1 MDNRKILDEVY
12 RDFFGTVKEEKITPI
27 DKKIEIKNME
37 ELLIDEDSKE
47 LLKKI
52 ITYIKNYNNGVY
64 INFNIL
70 LYGNNKET
78 LNAIINLLKSVSN
91 NYLINTNITNISL
104 ADIEDINKVKDYYKS
119 GILIISDFNSLSGK
133 DATKLINILK
143 DNSTYKN
150 IVILNDT
157 EPNLKEFI
165 KNDNEL
171 ENSYFT
177 YSIKEILPDTKYIMN
192 DIKKSINIDNLTD
205 IEKYISDTFLSSNL
219 DYPTYRDNL
228 IKYIAFNNK
237 LPEINKQKKLE
248 DILKELNDLI
258 GLDIIKKSIN
268 ELIDLIS
275 LKNKT
280 EGKVKINDVNLHMVF
295 LGNPGTG
302 KTTVARLLAE
312 IFYNLKYIKYN
323 KLVEVSAK
331 DLIGEYVGQT
341 GPKTNEVINKAMGG
355 VLFIDEAYTL
365 YSKNNSYNEEAIA
378 TLIKAM
384 EDHRNEFIVI
394 FAGYT
399 KEMTPFLNSNSGIKS
414 RIGYTFEFPD
424 YTSAELLE
432 IFKLF
437 VKKSNFKIEDKAL
450 IKAKNIFEKHL
461 HDDNFGNARFA
472 RNLYEKCV
480 INHATNCKD
489 IANDNRLKTLTE
501 EDIIDI

>member
-27 DKKIEIKNME
+27 DKEIEIKNIE

-157 EPNLKEFI
+157 ESNLKEFI

-205 IEKYISDTFLSSNL
+205 IEKYISDTFLNSNL

-228 IKYIAFNNK
+228 IKKYNHQCIVTGIDTSK
-237 LPEINKQKKLE
+237 LLVASHIKPWRVCENEERIDTENGLLLSANMDRLFDSGLITFTIEGEMIISSFVGEVNQSRLHIFKGMKV
-248 DILKELNDLI
+248 DLQ
-258 GLDIIKKSIN
+258 S
-268 ELIDLIS
+268 S
-275 LKNKT
+275 R
-280 EGKVKINDVNLHMVF
+280 
-295 LGNPGTG
+295 
-302 KTTVARLLAE
+302 RLLT
-312 IFYNLKYIKYN
+312 YL
-323 KLVEVSAK
+323 
-331 DLIGEYVGQT
+331 EY
-341 GPKTNEVINKAMGG
+341 
-355 VLFIDEAYTL
+355 
-365 YSKNNSYNEEAIA
+365 
-378 TLIKAM
+378 
-384 EDHRNEFIVI
+384 HRDV
-394 FAGYT
+394 
-399 KEMTPFLNSNSGIKS
+399 
-414 RIGYTFEFPD
+414 
-424 YTSAELLE
+424 
-432 IFKLF
+432 LF
-437 VKKSNFKIEDKAL
+437 VK
-450 IKAKNIFEKHL
+450 
-461 HDDNFGNARFA
+461 
-472 RNLYEKCV
+472 
-480 INHATNCKD
+480 
-489 IANDNRLKTLTE
+489 
-501 EDIIDI
+501 

>member
-12 RDFFGTVKEEKITPI
+12 RDFFGKDKEEKITPI
-27 DKKIEIKNME
+27 DKEIEIKNME

-192 DIKKSINIDNLTD
+192 DIKKV
-205 IEKYISDTFLSSNL
+205 
-219 DYPTYRDNL
+219 L
-228 IKYIAFNNK
+228 I
-237 LPEINKQKKLE
+237 
-248 DILKELNDLI
+248 LI
-258 GLDIIKKSIN
+258 I
-268 ELIDLIS
+268 
-275 LKNKT
+275 
-280 EGKVKINDVNLHMVF
+280 
-295 LGNPGTG
+295 
-302 KTTVARLLAE
+302 
-312 IFYNLKYIKYN
+312 
-323 KLVEVSAK
+323 
-331 DLIGEYVGQT
+331 
-341 GPKTNEVINKAMGG
+341 
-355 VLFIDEAYTL
+355 
-365 YSKNNSYNEEAIA
+365 
-378 TLIKAM
+378 
-384 EDHRNEFIVI
+384 
-394 FAGYT
+394 
-399 KEMTPFLNSNSGIKS
+399 
-414 RIGYTFEFPD
+414 
-424 YTSAELLE
+424 
-432 IFKLF
+432 
-437 VKKSNFKIEDKAL
+437 
-450 IKAKNIFEKHL
+450 
-461 HDDNFGNARFA
+461 
-472 RNLYEKCV
+472 
-480 INHATNCKD
+480 
-489 IANDNRLKTLTE
+489 
-501 EDIIDI
+501 

>member
-12 RDFFGTVKEEKITPI
+12 RDFFGKDKEEKITPI
-27 DKKIEIKNME
+27 DKEIEIKNME

-205 IEKYISDTFLSSNL
+205 IEKYISDTFLNSNL

-228 IKYIAFNNK
+228 I
-237 LPEINKQKKLE
+237 
-248 DILKELNDLI
+248 
-258 GLDIIKKSIN
+258 
-268 ELIDLIS
+268 
-275 LKNKT
+275 
-280 EGKVKINDVNLHMVF
+280 
-295 LGNPGTG
+295 
-302 KTTVARLLAE
+302 
-312 IFYNLKYIKYN
+312 KYIKYN

-437 VKKSNFKIEDKAL
+437 VKKSNFRIEDKAL

-489 IANDNRLKTLTE
+489 IANDNRLKTITE

>member
-12 RDFFGTVKEEKITPI
+12 RDFFGKDKEEKITPI

-177 YSIKEILPDTKYIMN
+177 YSIKEILPDTKYVIN

-205 IEKYISDTFLSSNL
+205 IEKYISATFLNSNL

-237 LPEINKQKKLE
+237 LP
-248 DILKELNDLI
+248 
-258 GLDIIKKSIN
+258 
-268 ELIDLIS
+268 
-275 LKNKT
+275 
-280 EGKVKINDVNLHMVF
+280 
-295 LGNPGTG
+295 
-302 KTTVARLLAE
+302 
-312 IFYNLKYIKYN
+312 
-323 KLVEVSAK
+323 
-331 DLIGEYVGQT
+331 
-341 GPKTNEVINKAMGG
+341 
-355 VLFIDEAYTL
+355 
-365 YSKNNSYNEEAIA
+365 
-378 TLIKAM
+378 
-384 EDHRNEFIVI
+384 
-394 FAGYT
+394 
-399 KEMTPFLNSNSGIKS
+399 
-414 RIGYTFEFPD
+414 
-424 YTSAELLE
+424 
-432 IFKLF
+432 
-437 VKKSNFKIEDKAL
+437 
-450 IKAKNIFEKHL
+450 
-461 HDDNFGNARFA
+461 
-472 RNLYEKCV
+472 
-480 INHATNCKD
+480 
-489 IANDNRLKTLTE
+489 
-501 EDIIDI
+501 

>member
-1 MDNRKILDEVY
+1 MDSRKILDEVY
-12 RDFFGTVKEEKITPI
+12 RDFFGTSKETTITAN
-27 DKKIEIKNME
+27 KEININSSE
-37 ELLIDEDSKE
+37 ELLVDEESKE
-47 LLKKI
+47 LIDKI
-52 ITYIKNYNNGVY
+52 VTYMKNYDNGVY

-70 LYGNNKET
+70 FYGNNKET
-78 LNAIINLLKSVSN
+78 LSTVINLLKRVSN
-91 NYLINTNITNISL
+91 NYLINTNVTNISL
-104 ADIEDINKVKDYYKS
+104 TDIDDINKIKDYYKS
-119 GILIISDFNSLSGK
+119 GILVISDFNSLSGK
-133 DATKLINILK
+133 NAAKLINILK
-143 DNSTYKN
+143 DNSTHKN

-157 EPNLKEFI
+157 ESNLKEFI
-165 KNDNEL
+165 KNDNDL

-177 YSIKEILPDTKYIMN
+177 YSIKEILPDTKYIVD
-192 DIKKSINIDNLTD
+192 DIKKSINIDNLND
-205 IEKYISDTFLSSNL
+205 IEKYINDTFLSSNL

-237 LPEINKQKKLE
+237 LPEVNKPKKLE
-248 DILKELNDLI
+248 DILKDLNDLI

-280 EGKVKINDVNLHMVF
+280 AGKVKINDVNLHMVF

-312 IFYNLKYIKYN
+312 IFYDLKYIKYN

-365 YSKNNSYNEEAIA
+365 YSKSNSYNEEAIA

-424 YTSAELLE
+424 YTSDELIE

-437 VKKSNFKIEDKAL
+437 AKKSNFKIKDKAL
-450 IKAKNIFEKHL
+450 IKVKNIFEKHL
-461 HDDNFGNARFA
+461 NDDNFGNARFA

-489 IANDNRLKTLTE
+489 IVDENRLKTITE

>member
-27 DKKIEIKNME
+27 DKEIEIKNIE
-37 ELLIDEDSKE
+37 ELLIDKDSKE

-91 NYLINTNITNISL
+91 NYLTNTNITNISL

-157 EPNLKEFI
+157 ESNLKEFI

-192 DIKKSINIDNLTD
+192 DIKKSINIDNLTN
-205 IEKYISDTFLSSNL
+205 IEKYISDTFLNSNL

-237 LPEINKQKKLE
+237 LPEINKPKKLE

-312 IFYNLKYIKYN
+312 IFYDLKYIKYN

-355 VLFIDEAYTL
+355 VLFIDEA
-365 YSKNNSYNEEAIA
+365 
-378 TLIKAM
+378 
-384 EDHRNEFIVI
+384 
-394 FAGYT
+394 
-399 KEMTPFLNSNSGIKS
+399 
-414 RIGYTFEFPD
+414 
-424 YTSAELLE
+424 
-432 IFKLF
+432 
-437 VKKSNFKIEDKAL
+437 
-450 IKAKNIFEKHL
+450 
-461 HDDNFGNARFA
+461 
-472 RNLYEKCV
+472 
-480 INHATNCKD
+480 
-489 IANDNRLKTLTE
+489 
-501 EDIIDI
+501 